1 MAWEACV
8 RCGELS
14 GAKVISSSVSE
25 MRMSP
30 AVANSSCA
38 GVWAD
43 QVGAWLPSFLM
54 RGIAKMRAEWAIVC
68 TAHNLL
74 KLAQESVCGEVDH
87 LASKHRGSLRLPFAL
102 ILTYWALARP
112 HYQLKVDG
120 LLDSPQEIRCLA
132 LRRQSWFDAHR
143 TKPSEGCYYFHI
155 AWIQNDSVRPQ
166 GLSAHFCGGL
176 GVRHVVILGRRE
188 GGPCP
193 T

>member
-68 TAHNLL
+68 
-74 KLAQESVCGEVDH
+74 
-87 LASKHRGSLRLPFAL
+87 GSRRLPPNN
-102 ILTYWALARP
+102 R
-112 HYQLKVDG
+112 G
-120 LLDSPQEIRCLA
+120 
-132 LRRQSWFDAHR
+132 
-143 TKPSEGCYYFHI
+143 
-155 AWIQNDSVRPQ
+155 
-166 GLSAHFCGGL
+166 
-176 GVRHVVILGRRE
+176 
-188 GGPCP
+188 
-193 T
+193 

>member
-132 LRRQSWFDAHR
+132 LRRQSWFDAHC
-143 TKPSEGCYYFHI
+143 TKPSEGCYCFHPRFRTL
-155 AWIQNDSVRPQ
+155 QFDHKDFRP
-166 GLSAHFCGGL
+166 LLWRAERAACWWLFLCD
-176 GVRHVVILGRRE
+176 RE
-188 GGPCP
+188 GVPCL